1 MYEIILDLMYSFQL
15 KEIPFVRAIR
25 DLELTDNRKEVLIER
40 YSSLV
45 NELNNKTYRI
55 TVLFHAA
62 RIMITVGSLIVPALL
77 SIQYPSSGSINIVIY
92 WSTWII
98 SLLVTICN
106 GILALFKVDKQYY
119 YLHTVREQ
127 LISDGWQYIELTGKY
142 SGFYTPKVIPTHE
155 NQFIYFCHSVEK
167 IRMRQI
173 QEEYYKVSEST
184 SGQHVGG
191 ITTGTSTG
199 IEQGRTEII
208 PTDKNVLIPPSPL
221 KGDLT
226 NIPEELRKII
236 LQLSGV
242 VLEGGVNDLQKKKE
256 NNEEKAYNENRGF
269 ATVSV

>member
-1 MYEIILDLMYSFQL
+1 MYGFRQ
-15 KEIPFVRAIR
+15 KELPFVRAIR
-25 DLELTDNRKEVLIER
+25 DLQLADNRKEVLIER

-45 NELNNKTYRI
+45 NELKNKTYSI
-55 TVLFHAA
+55 TIVFHTA

-92 WSTWII
+92 WSTWTI

-106 GILALFKVDKQYY
+106 GLLALFKVDKQYY

-142 SGFYTPKVIPTHE
+142 SGFYTPKVTPTHE

-173 QEEYYKVSEST
+173 QEEYYKVSESS
-184 SGQHVGG
+184 SGQHVSGG
-191 ITTGTSTG
+191 ATGNGTG

-208 PTDKNVLIPPSPL
+208 TTDKSVLIPPSPL
-221 KGDLT
+221 KGDLS
-226 NIPEELRKII
+226 NIPEEIRKMI
-236 LQLSGV
+236 LQLSGP
-242 VLEGGVNDLQKKKE
+242 VLEGEGNDLPQKKE
-256 NNEEKAYNENRGF
+256 NNKEKADPKNRGF
-269 ATVSV
+269 ETVSV